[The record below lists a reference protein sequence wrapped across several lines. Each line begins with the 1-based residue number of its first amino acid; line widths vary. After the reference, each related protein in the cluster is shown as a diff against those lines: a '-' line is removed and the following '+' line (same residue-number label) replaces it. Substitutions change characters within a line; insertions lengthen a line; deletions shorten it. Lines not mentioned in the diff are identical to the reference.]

1 MSLFCGA
8 YLPDN
13 SLNDST
19 FVSSLTSVALNL
31 TRKFSQSLQK
41 QGPHVDL
48 YFLLP
53 TETEV
58 PDFRGMRFHSFDS
71 KHQRLRLESSV
82 PAHLVDSSHSQA
94 YVLAAIKDAV
104 ENAEEFFSAQNIN
117 FDRQSYDTVLDELI
131 GA

>member
-13 SLNDST
+13 SLNESS
-19 FVSSLTSVALNL
+19 FVSSLTNVALNL
-31 TRKFSQSLQK
+31 TRRFSPSQQQ

-53 TETEV
+53 TATEV

-71 KHQRLRLESSV
+71 RHQRLRLESSV
-82 PAHLVDSSHSQA
+82 PAHLVESRHSQA
-94 YVLAAIKDAV
+94 YVLAAIRDAV
-104 ENAEEFFSAQNIN
+104 ENAEAFFSSQDIR
-117 FDRQSYDTVLDELI
+117 FDRQYYDNALDELI